1 MSIDNEKKKK
11 AVMKNYCIS
20 IIFTVFKS
28 KKKENAKQSELNKK
42 PIFFVEIQTD
52 LKPIKVC

>member
-1 MSIDNEKKKK
+1 MKKK